1 MKDFTNVDI
10 SAFVVY
16 VILFCIGIPGN
27 LVIVLR
33 VVMDRKLHN
42 PTFIVISG
50 LAVADFLFLGCRIP
64 LEILHLLNVNWVY
77 GRFLCKMSYFLYQ
90 TASYSAAYHL
100 VLMAAIRY
108 YLLVH
113 PFSAVVHLTTK
124 KACLATLTIWVIS
137 ALLLLPVTV
146 ISDTGTMVYQ
156 GVVYIHC
163 TINPKDQNSFKTFVI
178 CYSIFSYALPLL
190 IITVLHSIKARA
202 VARAVRDLTDKKKR
216 QMSTMVVLVIMLF
229 GVLLL
234 PVHVKNLVGVFVSI
248 PRSTALQSTDLLFR
262 CLAYANS
269 CINPLVY
276 AFLSAQFRKSLKQIC
291 RCTRVNTS
299 RRSSVYQLS
308 VGSSTPSHLPVPTTS
323 TGYNATDTHEVSII

>member
-33 VVMDRKLHN
+33 VVMDRKLHS
-42 PTFIVISG
+42 PTFIVISS

-77 GRFLCKMSYFLYQ
+77 GRFLCKMSYFLNQ

-100 VLMAAIRY
+100 VLMAVIRY

-124 KACLATLTIWVIS
+124 RACLATLTIWVLT

-146 ISDTGTMVYQ
+146 TSDIEAVECQ
-156 GVVYIHC
+156 GVVYTYC
-163 TINPKDQNSFKTFVI
+163 TINPKDHNSVNIFVI
-178 CYSIFSYALPLL
+178 CYSIFSYALPLV

-234 PVHVKNLVGVFVSI
+234 PVHVKNLVSQFVSI
-248 PRSTALQSTDLLFR
+248 PLSTAIQATDLLFR
-262 CLAYANS
+262 SLAYTNS

-276 AFLSAQFRKSLKQIC
+276 AFLSAQFRKSLKRMC

-299 RRSSVYQLS
+299 CRSNLYQLS
-308 VGSSTPSHLPVPTTS
+308 AGSSTPNHLPLSITLRGS
-323 TGYNATDTHEVSII
+323 NATDMDHVSAI